1 MAMGPGAAVH
11 RAPAG
16 KWLCQPGPIQGRT
29 LPADEILRTGVTTR
43 RWARVEPRPPDI
55 TDLPQRPV
63 VTAEAGFMTS
73 PVSTSRRVRQGPR
86 GRHAPGVSP
95 IATCHHRGRRLA

>member
-1 MAMGPGAAVH
+1 MAMAPGAAVH

-29 LPADEILRTGVTTR
+29 LPADEIPRRGVTTR

-63 VTAEAGFMTS
+63 VTAEAGFMTR
-73 PVSTSRRVRQGPR
+73 PVRATGRVRPSPR
-86 GRHAPGVSP
+86 GRHAPRVSP